1 MRMQCPSFSTGGSG
15 SRLLSLL
22 FLLLLT
28 LPVQGQLGT
37 EISSVAVCGSNAS
50 ASDVALNTSDNTI
63 WSIDSSSGKIC
74 VFSYSSTQQSMFLA
88 NMIDHPVGAALAPL
102 FQPQCTGI
110 TYNPDSDTFWIL
122 NGTSLELVEMDTSGN
137 QVGTAVPFS
146 MSGNAV
152 GLTYD
157 TLSNTLWTR
166 DTFNQV
172 AVELDLVTGAIVST
186 LPLPGDTNRY
196 GSGLSFRQSPTSQGY
211 LDFTYGTAFDAQVS
225 EIRSISTSTGS
236 LECDLVPFDGTLPQ
250 PILGL
255 TSGPEQDQVLTVTP
269 TMLVLLD
276 SMQPAI
282 HAPADLVCTADGE
295 GAIDL
300 SWRNCG
306 PGGGGLYT
314 LIRITRNGA
323 IVDTLPGS
331 ATSWQDLTPAVD
343 TTHEYQVQG
352 VVGSIIG
359 SSSCSVLHGPG
370 GLVSWAPFTGDR
382 PRDLAYDE
390 QLDDLYVTESFSGV
404 IQVFDSELNLKRT
417 IDTGLTNLRGIGYNP
432 TVGLLLVSRANN
444 GLVTFVDPMT
454 GSPLSSFP
462 SNSTDVSAITY
473 DSLEDDWLLLDEASS
488 PATIRRME
496 ALEGFEGNPLGTIT
510 PPSTSGLSLG
520 GGLASVPEG
529 SIFCGVENQGQ
540 ITSASQFT
548 AFGFPLNFSLPFSAM
563 GNSPLLLNNAI
574 TGIELVGSSLVVA
587 GQATDTLFKLLV
599 VSDGPDFIRG
609 DSDSS
614 GTVNLTDV
622 IFTATWIYADG
633 AEPDCQDACDANDDG
648 RIDISDPIYTLFY
661 LFTASAAPPAPFPSP
676 GPDPTFLDEIG
687 C

>member
-1 MRMQCPSFSTGGSG
+1 MRIQCPSFSTGTSG

-22 FLLLLT
+22 FLLLIT
-28 LPVQGQLGT
+28 LPVQGQPGT
-37 EISSVAVCGSNAS
+37 VISTVAVCGSNAS
-50 ASDVALNTSDNTI
+50 ASDVALNTSNNTI
-63 WSIDSSSGKIC
+63 WTIDSSSGKIC
-74 VFSYSSTQQSMFLA
+74 VFSYSSAPQSMFLA

-102 FQPQCTGI
+102 FQPQCTGLA
-110 TYNPDSDTFWIL
+110 YNPNSDTFWIL
-122 NGTSLELVEMDTSGN
+122 NGTSLELVEMDTSGS
-137 QVGTAVPFS
+137 QVGSAVPFS

-152 GLTYD
+152 GLAYD
-157 TLSNTLWTR
+157 TLSSTLWTR

-172 AVELDLVTGAIVST
+172 AVELDPVTGAIIST
-186 LPLPGDTNRY
+186 LPLPGEVNRY

-211 LDFTYGTAFDAQVS
+211 LDFTYGDAFDAQVS
-225 EIRSISTSTGS
+225 EVRSILTTTGA
-236 LECDLVPFDGTLPQ
+236 LICDLVPIDGSASQ

-255 TSGPEQDQVLTVTP
+255 ASGPDQDQVLILSPSELT
-269 TMLVLLD
+269 LLD
-276 SMQPAI
+276 STQPAI
-282 HAPADLVCTADGE
+282 HAPADLHCTADGE
-295 GAIDL
+295 GSVTL

-331 ATSWQDLTPAVD
+331 ATSWEDLSVPVD

-359 SSSCSVLHGPG
+359 SVSCSVLHGPG
-370 GLVSWAPFTGDR
+370 GLIAWDAFTGDR

-390 QLDDLYVTESFSGV
+390 QMDDLYVTESFSGV
-404 IQVFDSELNLKRT
+404 IQVLDSELNLKRT
-417 IDTGLTNLRGIGYNP
+417 IDTGLANLRGIGYNP

-444 GLVTFVDPMT
+444 GLVTFVDPLT

-462 SNSTDVSAITY
+462 ANSSNITAITY
-473 DSLEDDWLLLDEASS
+473 DSLEDDWLLLDESSS
-488 PATIRRME
+488 PVTIRRME
-496 ALEGFEGNPLGTIT
+496 ALEGIEGNPLGTIT
-510 PPSTSGLSLG
+510 PPSTSGLTLG
-520 GGLASVPEG
+520 GGIASVSEG
-529 SIFCGVENQGQ
+529 SIFSGVENQGMV
-540 ITSASQFT
+540 TSASQFT
-548 AFGFPLNFSLPFSAM
+548 PFGFPLNFSLPFAAV
-563 GNSPLLLNNAI
+563 GNSPELLSNAI

-609 DSDSS
+609 DADAS

-633 AEPDCQDACDANDDG
+633 AAPDCQDACDANDDG
-648 RIDISDPIYTLFY
+648 RLDISDPIFTLLY
-661 LFTASAAPPAPFPSP
+661 LFTSSAAPPAPFPAP
-676 GPDPTFLDEIG
+676 GPDPTFLDGLG